1 MKEEWDKTKGLKKDP
16 IDDKK
21 GVKKDKKDQKE
32 DKKDEKDKEEEK
44 DEKPSHKMGPLKN
57 EIEKE
62 FK

>member
-1 MKEEWDKTKGLKKDP
+1 MKEEWDKTKGLKKDQ
-16 IDDKK
+16 
-21 GVKKDKKDQKE
+21 KDRKD

-44 DEKPSHKMGPLKN
+44 DDKPSHKMGPLKN